1 MSEKSPDLSDA
12 ASSATTPA
20 RRHDEASRRRL
31 RTVVPSP
38 RPSLEVARVE
48 LLRGYRWVR
57 HQDLWL
63 AFTVLMGF
71 VGAFLLLETFE
82 AARSVGSTVSAGAPL
97 PSWPVIAT
105 SVLWLF
111 LTILLV
117 ADSLG
122 GNGDLDNDNQY
133 LTIRPAADIVGG
145 LLLAAAAKFSVYTIG
160 LGAAVGAGLVAG
172 TGSLRPLLGITAVAV
187 VIPVTAAAVG
197 YPIGFALKGVA
208 RRSRNLQRLTT
219 VLGVGV
225 GIAYVVL
232 SVTGELLTIV
242 ERLEP
247 VLQSPPLA
255 WFGQLAFATT
265 PNAGVDVAGAIALLV
280 LAPVVT
286 VGGTALAVPAA
297 RYAWLADG
305 PAPDADDEESELPTA
320 PSSQLDAVLA
330 AVCRAPATRGIAS
343 TTLHR
348 AVRSPFQFVFVAPPL
363 LAAIVFVETA
373 VTTGAVP
380 WYVPWFVV
388 WYGAW
393 ASGAVVPLNPL
404 GNQGAVLPTLLT
416 APARGRHVVRG
427 NVVAA
432 SLVGVPLTAGI
443 AVVAGK
449 MAGAPLRELI
459 GLGVAGGAAV
469 VGSAVVATGIGS
481 AFPRFDA
488 VSLDAARRAVPPSK
502 RAYSIFSTYLSVTVF
517 AVAVVANETARTV
530 AALVL
535 SERLPFGLDVGV
547 DALRALGWVVIVGS
561 ALAIPG
567 AYRLAVRRI
576 ETYRVA

>member
-1 MSEKSPDLSDA
+1 M
-12 ASSATTPA
+12 
-20 RRHDEASRRRL
+20 
-31 RTVVPSP
+31 
-38 RPSLEVARVE
+38 
-48 LLRGYRWVR
+48 R

-71 VGAFLLLETFE
+71 VGAFLLLETFD
-82 AARSVGSTVSAGAPL
+82 AARSVGANISAGAPL
-97 PSWPVIAT
+97 PSWPVTAT
-105 SVLWLF
+105 SVVWLF

-133 LTIRPAADIVGG
+133 LTIRPVADVAGG
-145 LLLAAAAKFSVYTIG
+145 LMLAAAAKFSVYTIG

-172 TGSLRPLLGITAVAV
+172 TGSLRPLLGIAAVAAA
-187 VIPVTAAAVG
+187 IPVTATAVG

-225 GIAYVVL
+225 GSAYVVL
-232 SVTGELLTIV
+232 SVTGKLLTIV
-242 ERLEP
+242 RLLEP

-255 WFGQLAFATT
+255 WFARLAFVTT
-265 PNAGVDVAGAIALLV
+265 PGAGVDAAGAVALLA

-286 VGGTALAVPAA
+286 VAGTAFAAPAA

-305 PAPDADDEESELPTA
+305 PAPGADDEESGLPTA
-320 PSSQLDAVLA
+320 PNSRLDAALA

-363 LAAIVFVETA
+363 LAAIAFVETA
-373 VTTGAVP
+373 VTTGSVP

-393 ASGAVVPLNPL
+393 ASGAVLPLNPL
-404 GNQGAVLPTLLT
+404 GNQGAVLSTLLT
-416 APARGRHVVRG
+416 SPARGRHVVRG

-432 SLVGVPLTAGI
+432 SLAGVPLTAGI
-443 AVVAGK
+443 AVAAGQV
-449 MAGAPLRELI
+449 AGAPLRELL
-459 GLGVAGGAAV
+459 GLSVAGGAAV
-469 VGSAVVATGIGS
+469 VGSAIVATGIGS

-502 RAYSIFSTYLSVTVF
+502 RAYSIFSTYLSVTVL
-517 AVAVVANETARTV
+517 AVAVVADETARAV

-535 SERLPFGLDVGV
+535 SQRLPFGLDVGV
-547 DALRALGWVVIVGS
+547 DALRTIGWV
-561 ALAIPG
+561 AIGLSVLSIPA

>member
-1 MSEKSPDLSDA
+1 MSEKSSSLSDA
-12 ASSATTPA
+12 SSPATTSA

-31 RTVVPSP
+31 RDVVPSP
-38 RPSLEVARVE
+38 RPSLEIARVE

-82 AARSVGSTVSAGAPL
+82 AARTVGSNLTAGAPL
-97 PSWPVIAT
+97 PSWPVTAT
-105 SVLWLF
+105 SVVWLF

-117 ADSLG
+117 GDSLG

-133 LTIRPAADIVGG
+133 LAIRPVADIACG
-145 LLLAAAAKFSVYTIG
+145 LMLAAAAKFSVYTIG

-172 TGSLRPLLGITAVAV
+172 TDSLRPLLGIVAVAV
-187 VIPVTAAAVG
+187 AIPVTAAAVG

-225 GIAYVVL
+225 GSAYVVL

-242 ERLEP
+242 RRLEP

-255 WFGQLAFATT
+255 WFGQLAFVTT
-265 PNAGVDVAGAIALLV
+265 PGAGVDATGAVALLA

-286 VGGTALAVPAA
+286 VAGTALAAPAA

-305 PAPDADDEESELPTA
+305 PAPDAADEDSELPTA
-320 PSSQLDAVLA
+320 PNHRLDAVLGI
-330 AVCRAPATRGIAS
+330 VCRAPATRGVAS
-343 TTLHR
+343 TTLRR

-363 LAAIVFVETA
+363 LAAIVFVEGA
-373 VTTGAVP
+373 VTTGSVP
-380 WYVPWFVV
+380 WYVPWFAV

-393 ASGAVVPLNPL
+393 ASGAVLPLNPL
-404 GNQGAVLPTLLT
+404 GNQGSVLSTLLT
-416 APARGRHVVRG
+416 SPARGRHVVHG
-427 NVVAA
+427 SVVAA
-432 SLVGVPLTAGI
+432 SLVGAPLTVAVAVGAGR
-443 AVVAGK
+443 V
-449 MAGAPLRELI
+449 AGAPLRELL

-469 VGSAVVATGIGS
+469 VGSAIVAAGIGS

-517 AVAVVANETARTV
+517 AVAVVADETARAV
-530 AALVL
+530 AAVVL
-535 SERLPFGLDVGV
+535 SEWLPFGLDVGV
-547 DALRALGWVVIVGS
+547 DALRAIGRAVIVLS
-561 ALAIPG
+561 VLSIPA

-576 ETYRVA
+576 ETYRIA